1 MIRRLVLAS
10 TAACA
15 LVMLVDP
22 PVPALAAN
30 VTIGWSS
37 DLVQAVG
44 PDPLSVV
51 GTPDARCT
59 GVSDYAYTWVR
70 RFPTFRTYDAA
81 LLAGFLGATTT
92 DITMADVLAF
102 ECNGNHPAA
111 GGGWESST
119 WFFNDLKRSYAET
132 FDENLAHGTI
142 LSGRRAVFKTG
153 TVTGAAFN
161 RFFGVTGG
169 NPAMSW
175 MLIRLPADI
184 DTQPLDPVRFSI
196 RVSGALRGEGS
207 PDPDA
212 IGVVHH

>member
-1 MIRRLVLAS
+1 MTKHLFLTF
-10 TAACA
+10 TATCA
-15 LVMLVDP
+15 LTALVGQP
-22 PVPALAAN
+22 LTAQAAS

-37 DLVQAVG
+37 ELVQAVG

-70 RFPTFRTYDAA
+70 RFTTFRTYDVA
-81 LLAGFLGATTT
+81 LLAGFLGVPASDVTS
-92 DITMADVLAF
+92 ADVLAF
-102 ECNGNHPAA
+102 EGNGGHPAP

-119 WFFNDLKRSYAET
+119 WFFNDLKQSYAET

-142 LSGRRAVFKTG
+142 FSGRRAVFKTG

-184 DTQPLDPVRFSI
+184 DTQPLDPVRFSV

-212 IGVVHH
+212 IGIIRH